1 MQDPPLWFSINAGLV
16 LYLALASLSYLAGRV
31 PKKLYKSEVREFI
44 AREYRRERPAP
55 PRTIQGRTVALD
67 TRGLARH
74 QRPKV
79 VVAAVDEESS
89 SSTEAATT
97 TEASATLSLAEREAY
112 RHYFRTQAE
121 RAQPAP
127 QVPCDAVVIQFASSR
142 RALSPVKHL

>member
-1 MQDPPLWFSINAGLV
+1 MQDPPIWFSINAGLV

-67 TRGLARH
+67 TRGLGRH

-79 VVAAVDEESS
+79 VAAVEEEVGSS
-89 SSTEAATT
+89 TT
-97 TEASATLSLAEREAY
+97 TEASATLSLEEREAY

-121 RAQPAP
+121 RAQPVP